1 MRKAFKNIKNLFQIK
16 DKQHCYRLI
25 SINQNQTGNY
35 IAVVQITNKNITFK
49 IKPEEILSD
58 DNMTDAFSQ
67 RDIRTLT
74 YLGYLGINAPK
85 YTILAKRLSE
95 TDNNFLFAIKER
107 DNKTPIVRTASQIG
121 DNESFIFGFNQKDAH
136 AIGYTAAM
144 ESVMSEGNQKSQLLH
159 EKKLG
164 ENAK

>member
-1 MRKAFKNIKNLFQIK
+1 MRKVFKNIKNLFQLK
-16 DKQHCYRLI
+16 DKNHCYRLI
-25 SINQNQTGNY
+25 SISQNQDGNY
-35 IAVVQITNKNITFK
+35 TAVVQIVNKNITFK

-58 DNMTDAFSQ
+58 DDMTDSFSQ

-107 DNKTPIVRTASQIG
+107 DSKKPIVRTASQIS
-121 DNESFIFGFNQKDAH
+121 DNESFITGFNQKDAH

-144 ESVMSEGNQKSQLLH
+144 ESVMSERNQKLQLIQ
-159 EKKLG
+159 EKRFGK
-164 ENAK
+164 NAK

>member
-1 MRKAFKNIKNLFQIK
+1 MRKVFKNIQNLFHIK
-16 DKQHCYRLI
+16 DKHHCYRLI

-35 IAVVQITNKNITFK
+35 IAVVQVVNKNLTFK

-58 DNMTDAFSQ
+58 DNMTDSFSQ

-85 YTILAKRLSE
+85 YTVLAKRLSE

-107 DNKTPIVRTASQIG
+107 DNKKPIVRTASQISE
-121 DNESFIFGFNQKDAH
+121 NESFITGFNQKDAH

-144 ESVMSEGNQKSQLLH
+144 ESVMSEENQKSQLLH
-159 EKKLG
+159 ENKFGK
-164 ENAK
+164 NTK